1 MWSLVKFTILC
12 NAVAAVLVFSLRLV
26 SDYVASWLV
35 IDLMFL
41 TGVFF
46 WFISTVVRI
55 GSKRFKKEW
64 QRDEVILT
72 DPQLVLHSNN
82 IATRF
87 LVAGLPGILGAIIWG
102 FFY

>member
-1 MWSLVKFTILC
+1 MRNLMFFTLWT
-12 NAVAAVLVFSLRLV
+12 NALAAAVWFIARLV
-26 SDYVASWLV
+26 SSYVASWLV

-46 WFISTVVRI
+46 WFISTVVRLS
-55 GSKRFKKEW
+55 SKRVKKEW
-64 QRDEVILT
+64 NRNEVTLT
-72 DPQLVLHSNN
+72 DPQIVISSNN
-82 IATRF
+82 WATRF